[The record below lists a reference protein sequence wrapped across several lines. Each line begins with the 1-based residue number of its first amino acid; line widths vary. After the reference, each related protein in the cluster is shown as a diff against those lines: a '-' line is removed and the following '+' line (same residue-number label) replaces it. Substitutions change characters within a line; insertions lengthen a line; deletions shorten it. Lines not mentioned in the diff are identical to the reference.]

1 MTETLKEMEA
11 LLIERIKDIKQK
23 INKTKGIENKV
34 NWGMLLGYEDVLDEI
49 QAKLGTGY
57 LDQIKR
63 SNK

>member
-1 MTETLKEMEA
+1 MTKTLKEMEA
-11 LLIERIKDIKQK
+11 LLIERIKDVKQN
-23 INKTKGIENKV
+23 INKTEGIENKV
-34 NWGMLLGYEDVLDEI
+34 NWGMLLAYEDVLDEI